1 MTRTLPTTPV
11 APYKLAHAVLRTAH
25 LDESITYYRALLSAR
40 VVFEQRPFGAGLTY
54 DEEHHRIALLAV
66 PEAVPSDS
74 GTVAG
79 MEVGVA
85 FWAVAAV
92 DVMPNEPKGK
102 TAHTSELFL
111 IASTTGGLL
120 YGRGAADMKGAIA
133 CFAAAAIDYAKA
145 RGRELDGSISLLITG
160 DEEGPAV
167 NGTRKVLAWMKEK
180 GERPDHCLVGEP
192 TNAKRLGEAIKIG
205 RRGSLNGTLKVSGV
219 QGHVAYP
226 HFACNPVKGVIQI
239 LARLYDA
246 PLDYGSAHFSPSN
259 LEVTSIDVGN
269 PTVNVIPA
277 EATARFNVRYNDRHQ
292 PESLI
297 VLLRDQATL
306 ALSGAELSY
315 TLDFEPPSHT
325 FLTEPGP
332 LDALLSEAVHEITGL
347 TPSLE
352 TGGGTSDAR
361 FIKDYCPVIEFGLLT
376 ATIHKADEHVAIA
389 DLEQL
394 TAIYRRFIELYF
406 ERFGG
411 AGAG

>member
-1 MTRTLPTTPV
+1 MSILGDKAVALAQGLIRCPSVTPTDAGALDVLVQALKPARFICERLTFKEEGTPPV
-11 APYKLAHAVLRTAH
+11 DNLF
-25 LDESITYYRALLSAR
+25 AR
-40 VVFEQRPFGAGLTY
+40 VGEGPPHLCFAGHTDVVPPGDAKLWRHPPFAA
-54 DEEHHRIALLAV
+54 E
-66 PEAVPSDS
+66 
-74 GTVAG
+74 VA
-79 MEVGVA
+79 
-85 FWAVAAV
+85 
-92 DVMPNEPKGK
+92 D
-102 TAHTSELFL
+102 
-111 IASTTGGLL
+111 GLL

-133 CFAAAAIDYAKA
+133 CFAAAAIDYAKT

-160 DEEGPAV
+160 DEEGLAV
-167 NGTRKVLAWMKEK
+167 NGTRKVLGWMKEK
-180 GERPDHCLVGEP
+180 GERLDHCLVGEP

-205 RRGSLNGTLKVSGV
+205 RRGSLNARLKVSGV

-226 HFACNPVKGVIQI
+226 HLANNPVKGLIRI
-239 LARLYDA
+239 LARLYDT

-269 PTVNVIPA
+269 PTANVIPA
-277 EATARFNVRYNDRHQ
+277 EAEARFNIRYNDRHE
-292 PESLI
+292 PDKLTA
-297 VLLRDQATL
+297 LLREQATL
-306 ALSGAELSY
+306 ALSGTELSC
-315 TLDFEPPSHT
+315 TVDFEPPSHT

-389 DLEQL
+389 DLDQL

-406 ERFGG
+406 ETFGG